1 MEKTQPYIAYYDGKH
16 AEVWAPSRG
25 EAKQKAGRYYN
36 TRDHKLIIVVPKRHI
51 INDLAQLLT
60 G

>member
-1 MEKTQPYIAYYDGKH
+1 MDKVQSYISYYDGKH
-16 AEVWAPSRG
+16 AEIWATSRG
-25 EAKQKAGRYYN
+25 EAKQKAGKYYN

-51 INDLAQLLT
+51 LGNLAQLLT